1 MKSFKEEF
9 KTVNVKVV
17 IEIGTL
23 GTDKVFSDQQ
33 KEYLVDWDFMV
44 KKLRDSEVLALRN
57 DIAHYAL
64 IKKLN
69 KQSLDDRT
77 NVG

>member
-44 KKLRDSEVLALRN
+44 KNLEIQKFLL
-57 DIAHYAL
+57 
-64 IKKLN
+64 
-69 KQSLDDRT
+69 
-77 NVG
+77 